1 MGSQHQAGSD
11 SLVTLQVLFRL
22 FNNFENES
30 DRKNYMEVFEQY
42 NQDLYGFSN
51 DQAFHTTYPSE

>member
-42 NQDLYGFSN
+42 N
-51 DQAFHTTYPSE
+51 

>member
-22 FNNFENES
+22 FNNFETDS
-30 DRKNYMEVFEQY
+30 DLKTYEEFVDQY
-42 NQDLYGFSN
+42 NQELYGFSN
-51 DQAFHTTYPSE
+51 D